1 MGSQAT
7 KPPGHSDFSYMYLL
21 QISCS
26 ELDMIK
32 NLPWFAF
39 IFLNDLEKFL
49 GFLYQFLFV
58 ILVRNTLSTFVVFL
72 LTAYFI
78 CCDTKLLNCNLVELF
93 FSCFVSYMYLRSF
106 QYQNYILLYFL

>member
-1 MGSQAT
+1 
-7 KPPGHSDFSYMYLL
+7 
-21 QISCS
+21 
-26 ELDMIK
+26 MIK

-58 ILVRNTLSTFVVFL
+58 ILVRNTLSTFVMFL

-93 FSCFVSYMYLRSF
+93 FHVLYLSC
-106 QYQNYILLYFL
+106 I

>member
-1 MGSQAT
+1 
-7 KPPGHSDFSYMYLL
+7 MYLL

-49 GFLYQFLFV
+49 GFYT
-58 ILVRNTLSTFVVFL
+58 N
-72 LTAYFI
+72 
-78 CCDTKLLNCNLVELF
+78 
-93 FSCFVSYMYLRSF
+93 SY
-106 QYQNYILLYFL
+106 LLYLLEIPYPRL

>member
-1 MGSQAT
+1 
-7 KPPGHSDFSYMYLL
+7 
-21 QISCS
+21 
-26 ELDMIK
+26 MIK

-93 FSCFVSYMYLRSF
+93 FSCFVSFMYLRSF